1 MSFLKKVW
9 PFVLAGV
16 IVSICIFVFGRFNKP
31 LDSIKVYKTVTPT
44 PKAEKNTVAGDTQTL
59 ETPAPQPDDINDNST
74 VSERH
79 FTDDSLDIENID
91 SIEDIDSITVNKSDD
106 SDVLEPQDL
115 SVSPE
120 LSDQEIERQKL
131 LQRRAEAREQM
142 RTIAPE
148 GVRIRG
154 SENPELVREIL
165 QLHEEIVRIDHALSN
180 THDHSLDELLT
191 VNRTAMFVL
200 DNVLPEMTPDG
211 KMPISTAEKMVS
223 VWEQEGNFQAVN
235 RMRLVIQNAMNRGD
249 ILLERNHLE
258 AFE

>member
-16 IVSICIFVFGRFNKP
+16 IISISAFVFGRSNRP
-31 LDSIKVYKTVTPT
+31 AVLTKVYKTVTPT
-44 PKAEKNTVAGDTQTL
+44 PTAEKNTVSRGSQTF
-59 ETPAPQPDDINDNST
+59 ETPARQPDNTSNNSA

-79 FTDDSLDIENID
+79 FTDDSLDVEGID

-106 SDVLEPQDL
+106 SDVLEPEDL

-131 LQRRAEAREQM
+131 LQRRAEVREQM

-165 QLHEEIVRIDHALSN
+165 QLHEEIVRIDHALSD

-211 KMPISTAEKMVS
+211 KMPISTAEKMIS
-223 VWEQEGNFQAVN
+223 VWEQEGNFEAVN
-235 RMRLVIQNAMNRGD
+235 RMRLVIQNAMKSGD
-249 ILLERNHLE
+249 ILLEENHLDGLE
-258 AFE
+258 